1 MLSHKGKGMVL
12 NLLGSMGLGSLSWF
26 LLWLMPL
33 KNNLHCYKKLFQIS
47 HFPEIAKIF
56 GFINYGY
63 VFCLSAVPII
73 PVYLDVTEIPTTRP
87 QIAANS
93 TSNKT
98 FATVSPSTVI
108 DSSMD
113 LKIGALFASKAFVQ
127 VCSFDFNWTCKEYL
141 ST

>member
-63 VFCLSAVPII
+63 VFCFSAVPII

-127 VCSFDFNWTCKEYL
+127 VCSFDINWSCKEYL

>member
-12 NLLGSMGLGSLSWF
+12 NLLGFMGLGSLSWF

-33 KNNLHCYKKLFQIS
+33 KNNLHCYEKLFQIS
-47 HFPEIAKIF
+47 HFPGIAKIF

-127 VCSFDFNWTCKEYL
+127 VCSFDFNWGCKEYL

>member
-26 LLWLMPL
+26 LLWPMPL

-47 HFPEIAKIF
+47 HFPKIAKIF

-127 VCSFDFNWTCKEYL
+127 VCSFDINWSCKEYL

>member
-47 HFPEIAKIF
+47 HFPKIAKIF

-113 LKIGALFASKAFVQ
+113 LKIGVLFASKAFVQ
-127 VCSFDFNWTCKEYL
+127 VCSFDFNWSCKEYL

>member
-1 MLSHKGKGMVL
+1 
-12 NLLGSMGLGSLSWF
+12 
-26 LLWLMPL
+26 MPL
-33 KNNLHCYKKLFQIS
+33 KNNLHCYEKLFQIS

-87 QIAANS
+87 QIAAKS

-127 VCSFDFNWTCKEYL
+127 VCSFDFN
-141 ST
+141 

>member
-33 KNNLHCYKKLFQIS
+33 KNNLHSYKKLFQIS
-47 HFPEIAKIF
+47 HFPKIAKIF

-127 VCSFDFNWTCKEYL
+127 VCSFDINWSCKEYL